1 MHPASQML
9 MFGTARYWSSSFVF
23 CGILVRGSDVIWPFR
38 IFDYM
43 CGLPPQPPRTRH
55 LAHDLGRASIAAR
68 PPTPLLPPSRLR
80 LPHTLRL
87 TPCSSLLCVSRSLPL
102 RWLFNGLGYDL
113 YTPLTYDGAFECVP
127 GENVTTDQGIATCTT
142 TGFYCTD
149 ASQSVNCFG
158 RTGSQAR
165 HTCALPPLLCH
176 LSHLHLHP
184 HLLPYPRCPGLARA
198 HSRTLPLSPRR
209 RCLTRCIS
217 STRRSIRQITA
228 S

>member
-1 MHPASQML
+1 ML

-23 CGILVRGSDVIWPFR
+23 CGAIVRGSDVIWPFR
-38 IFDYM
+38 ILEYM
-43 CGLPPQPPRTRH
+43 CAPAAAPSKNPPSCPQPRTSKHR
-55 LAHDLGRASIAAR
+55 R
-68 PPTPLLPPSRLR
+68 PPSYSTAAALAPIASHPSSDLALPS
-80 LPHTLRL
+80 
-87 TPCSSLLCVSRSLPL
+87 CVSRSLPL
-102 RWLFNGLGYDL
+102 RWLLNGLGYDL

-127 GENVTTDQGIATCTT
+127 GENVTTDQGIATCAT

>member
-1 MHPASQML
+1 ML
-9 MFGTARYWSSSFVF
+9 MFGAARYWSTSFVF
-23 CGILVRGSDVIWPFR
+23 CGVLVRGSDVIWPFR
-38 IFDYM
+38 IFYYM
-43 CGLPPQPPRTRH
+43 CAPAAAASKNPPSCPRPRTSKHR
-55 LAHDLGRASIAAR
+55 R
-68 PPTPLLPPSRLR
+68 PPSYPTAAALAPIASHPSSDLALPS
-80 LPHTLRL
+80 
-87 TPCSSLLCVSRSLPL
+87 CVSRSLPL
-102 RWLFNGLGYDL
+102 RWLLNGLGYDL

-127 GENVTTDQGIATCTT
+127 GENVTTDQGIATCAT